1 MGAGDHIEL
10 GPALKYN
17 RALEEL
23 ASAHGEV
30 VSLAELMEY

>member
-1 MGAGDHIEL
+1 MVGNE
-10 GPALKYN
+10 YN

-23 ASAHGEV
+23 ASAQGEV